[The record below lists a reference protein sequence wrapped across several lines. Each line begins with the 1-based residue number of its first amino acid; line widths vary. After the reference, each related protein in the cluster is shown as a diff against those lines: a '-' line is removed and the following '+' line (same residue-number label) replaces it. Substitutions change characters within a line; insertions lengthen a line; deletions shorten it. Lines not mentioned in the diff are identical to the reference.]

1 MNLVAYPR
9 AAQTPQTFTERVFDL
24 LDRVD
29 YRQAVTDG
37 EKDAVYRLRYQAYL
51 REGAIP
57 ENFSQRLSDRFD
69 DLDNTWIIGVFVD
82 GRLGGSIRLSIST
95 PSYQDMPAT
104 KVFPDFLQPELDAEK
119 TIIDPT
125 RFVIDNDMARR
136 YPELPYVTTR
146 AGWMAGEYF
155 AADAI
160 LATVRTEHQAFY
172 KRTFGHELVADA
184 RDYPTLTK
192 PLSLM
197 RLDYFAMKE
206 RVHRRYP
213 FFRSTQFERRALF
226 GAAGDTAAVWAAG
239 SETAGAVEPAAR
251 PALVG

>member
-9 AAQTPQTFTERVFDL
+9 AAQSFTDRVFDL

-37 EKDAVYRLRYQAYL
+37 EKDAVYQLRYRAYL

-57 ENFSQRLSDRFD
+57 PNFSQRLSDRFD

-82 GRLGGSIRLSIST
+82 GRLSGSIRLSIASPT
-95 PSYQDMPAT
+95 YRDMPAT
-104 KVFPDFLQPELDAEK
+104 NVFPDFLERELDEGR
-119 TIIDPT
+119 TVIDPT
-125 RFVIDNDMARR
+125 RFVIDHEMARH

-146 AGWMAGEYF
+146 VGWMAGEYF
-155 AADAI
+155 SADAI

-172 KRTFGHELVADA
+172 KRTFGHELIADA

-197 RLDYFAMKE
+197 RLNYLAMKE

-226 GAAGDTAAVWAAG
+226 GTAASEAAVCATG
-239 SETAGAVEPAAR
+239 GEVAEAAEPAAQS
-251 PALVG
+251 ALAG